1 MGGFGADSDGPDG
14 GAEAD
19 FAPGEED
26 FGREEFQALQ
36 DSTDSTSF
44 GAIGESTFKAAA
56 APDSYYVDDYDLYT
70 AFSDTS
76 IGWIEIEDG
85 DEDAITDAGYTI
97 PDSSITIIQEEFLD
111 GFGNTT
117 LLYYDVGVSDPSMS
131 FEDTYEDLTFTYQD
145 DEDVALKARL
155 GTDISSTEGEYPSD
169 DDLDAAVE
177 SYINTLTEDI
187 INTTISPQFSF
198 KKIEKEKLDYDNL
211 SSFEET
217 EAAQGTSTTLTT
229 TTGYGGTTGIDY

>member
-1 MGGFGADSDGPDG
+1 MADYGSIGG
-14 GAEAD
+14 
-19 FAPGEED
+19 
-26 FGREEFQALQ
+26 
-36 DSTDSTSF
+36 
-44 GAIGESTFKAAA
+44 STFKAAGT
-56 APDSYYVDDYDLYT
+56 PTSTYVDDYDLYT

-76 IGWIEIEDG
+76 INWIEIEDG

-97 PDSSITIIQEEFLD
+97 PDSSITIVQEEFLD
-111 GFGNTT
+111 GFGNTV
-117 LLYYDVGVSDPSMS
+117 LSYYDVGASDPTIS
-131 FEDTYEDLTFTYQD
+131 FSETYEEVTFTYQD

-155 GTDISSTEGEYPSD
+155 GTDISSTEGDYPSD

-187 INTTISPQFSF
+187 MNTTISPQFSF
-198 KKIEKEKLDYDNL
+198 KKVEKEKLDYDNL

-217 EAAQGTSTTLTT
+217 EAAQGTSATLTT

>member
-1 MGGFGADSDGPDG
+1 M
-14 GAEAD
+14 AD
-19 FAPGEED
+19 FGV
-26 FGREEFQALQ
+26 
-36 DSTDSTSF
+36 
-44 GAIGESTFKAAA
+44 IGESTFKAAG
-56 APDSYYVDDYDLYT
+56 PTKGTYVDEYDLYT

-76 IGWIEIEDG
+76 INWIEIEDA

-111 GFGNTT
+111 GFGNTV
-117 LLYYDVGVSDPSMS
+117 LFYYDVGASDPTIS
-131 FEDTYEDLTFTYQD
+131 FDDSTEDITFTYQD

-155 GTDISSTEGEYPSD
+155 GTDISSTEGDYPSD

-187 INTTISPQFSF
+187 MNTTLSPQFSF
-198 KKIEKEKLDYDNL
+198 KKLEKEKLDYDNL

-217 EAAQGTSTTLTT
+217 EAAQATGTSLAT